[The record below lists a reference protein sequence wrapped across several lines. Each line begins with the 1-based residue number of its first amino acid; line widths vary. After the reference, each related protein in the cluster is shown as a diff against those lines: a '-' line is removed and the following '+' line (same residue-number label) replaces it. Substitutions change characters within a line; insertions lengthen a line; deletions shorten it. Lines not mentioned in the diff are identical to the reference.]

1 MKKAVLACIAL
12 LGLALTGCAQT
23 TEKSSEPNIAPKIAA
38 NQPITIYQATDI
50 HYLPNSLTDGKKAFK
65 TYLAT
70 GDGKQQNYITEIT
83 DAFVDDVKAQ
93 KPDVLV
99 FSGDITNN
107 GEKVSHEEMAEKL
120 EDIEKAGV
128 QTFVIPGNHD
138 ILNPYARKFEGDKQL
153 KAEDITP
160 DEFAEIY
167 HQSGYDGAV
176 MRDDSTLS
184 YLAAPSEDVWLLM
197 VDTADYENNKR
208 YGAPETNG
216 YISTETFAWIQKCI
230 DLAKKHGAE
239 LVTVTHHNLLDH
251 SELLTKGFTIVQ
263 NKEAVSLF
271 AKNDLALN
279 LSGHVHIQDIRS
291 ETSHD
296 RTIYDVAT
304 SSMAMYP
311 QQYGVVNYAPNKGLS
326 YKTQRVDVEKYARKI
341 NSKDPNLLGFQ
352 QYSKAYFGQFSY
364 TKALSDLFLTEKY
377 DPDDVE
383 EMAKTMEQVNFAYFT
398 GDKRF
403 LNGVEKTPGYTLWQ
417 KADGEFMTQYIDY
430 IVAHKSKNDLTLEI
444 PEN

>member
-1 MKKAVLACIAL
+1 MKKTALVCIAL
-12 LGLALTGCAQT
+12 LSLVLTACTQPT
-23 TEKSSEPNIAPKIAA
+23 DQPTKPNISPKITK
-38 NQPITIYQATDI
+38 NKPLTIYQATDI
-50 HYLPNSLTDGKKAFK
+50 HYLSNTLTDGKKAFK
-65 TYLAT
+65 TFLAT

-99 FSGDITNN
+99 LSGDITNN
-107 GEKVSHEEMAEKL
+107 GEKVSHQEMAEKL
-120 EDIEKAGV
+120 ADIEKSGV

-138 ILNPYARKFEGDKQL
+138 VLNPYARKFEGDKQM

-160 DEFAEIY
+160 DEFASIY
-167 HQSGYDGAV
+167 HYSGYDEAV

-184 YLAAPSEDVWLLM
+184 YLVAPSEDVWLLM

-208 YGAPETNG
+208 FGAPETNG
-216 YISTETFAWIQKCI
+216 YISTQTFAWIQKCI
-230 DLAKKHGAE
+230 DLAKEHDAE

-271 AKNDLALN
+271 AKNDIALN

-291 ETSHD
+291 ETAHD
-296 RTIYDVAT
+296 CTIYDVAT

-311 QQYGVVNYAPNKGLS
+311 QQYGVVNYTPNQGLA

-341 NSKDPNLLGFQ
+341 NSKDPNLLHFQ

-364 TKALSDLFLTEKY
+364 TKALSDLFQKGMY
-377 DPDDVE
+377 NPDDVE

-403 LNGVEKTPGYTLWQ
+403 LNGVEKTPGYALWQ
-417 KADGEFMTQYIDY
+417 KADSEMMTEYIDY

-444 PEN
+444 PKR

>member
-1 MKKAVLACIAL
+1 MKKTALVCITL
-12 LGLALTGCAQT
+12 LSFILTACAQLT
-23 TEKSSEPNIAPKIAA
+23 DQPAKPNISPKITK
-38 NQPITIYQATDI
+38 NNPLTIYQATDI
-50 HYLPNSLTDGKKAFK
+50 HYLSNTLTDGKKAFK

-93 KPDVLV
+93 KPDVLIL
-99 FSGDITNN
+99 SGDITNN
-107 GEKVSHEEMAEKL
+107 GEKVSHQEMAKKL
-120 EDIEKAGV
+120 ADIEKSGV

-138 ILNPYARKFEGDKQL
+138 VLNPYARKFEEGKQL
-153 KAEDITP
+153 KVEDITP
-160 DEFAEIY
+160 DEFASIY
-167 HQSGYDGAV
+167 HHSGYDEAV

-208 YGAPETNG
+208 FGAPETNG
-216 YISTETFAWIQKCI
+216 YISTQTFAWIQKCI
-230 DLAKKHGAE
+230 DLAKEYDAE

-271 AKNDLALN
+271 AKNDIALN

-291 ETSHD
+291 ETAHD
-296 RTIYDVAT
+296 RTIYDIAT

-311 QQYGVVNYAPNKGLS
+311 QQYGVVRYTPNQGLA
-326 YKTQRVDVEKYARKI
+326 YETQRIDVEKYARKI
-341 NSKDPNLLGFQ
+341 NSKDPNLLHFQ

-364 TKALSDLFLTEKY
+364 TKALSDLFQEGKY
-377 DPDDVE
+377 APDDVE

-403 LNGVEKTPGYTLWQ
+403 LNSVEKMPGYALWQ
-417 KADGEFMTQYIDY
+417 KVDSEFMTQYIDY
-430 IVAHKSKNDLTLEI
+430 IVTNKSKNDLTLKI
-444 PEN
+444 PKR